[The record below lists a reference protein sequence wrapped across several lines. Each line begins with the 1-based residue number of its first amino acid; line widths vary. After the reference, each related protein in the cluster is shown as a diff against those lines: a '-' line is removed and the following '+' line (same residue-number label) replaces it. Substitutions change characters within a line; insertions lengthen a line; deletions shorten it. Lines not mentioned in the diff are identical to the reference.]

1 MLTLKYKWL
10 QHYTKCFAVPDMPQ
24 EAVTAEGILSYIDK
38 NGAFNSQDYANS
50 IGEDH
55 QKIVGIIKSL
65 QGLGQVRS
73 TSVTKILVMACMA

>member
-1 MLTLKYKWL
+1 
-10 QHYTKCFAVPDMPQ
+10 MPQ

-38 NGAFNSQDYANS
+38 NGSFNSENYAKS

-65 QGLGQVRS
+65 QGLGQVR
-73 TSVTKILVMACMA
+73 LR